1 MIEWQRQSG
10 FVRRRKRW
18 CEIMLNEVLIFGH
31 GWNDFVSGQK
41 KKINIYN
48 GPGNGNGNE
57 NAGGHLRFN

>member
-1 MIEWQRQSG
+1 
-10 FVRRRKRW
+10 
-18 CEIMLNEVLIFGH
+18 MLNEVLIFGH
-31 GWNDFVSGQK
+31 GWNDFVSGRK